1 MCDFNRLRLCILG
14 FVFFA
19 LIVVASAP
27 AEAQRS
33 YEPLFDKFSFK
44 AELSWVG
51 RSTSIG
57 LYEDDLDLGGVLNF
71 EDDLN
76 LGSGQAIPSLDFEWQ
91 IGKRHKLAGRWQDMS
106 RDSSAQALT
115 DIEWGDE
122 TIPVNAD
129 ISLSFDTTQF
139 FIDYTYYPWV
149 KERWALGFGLGLRWM
164 DLSTTL
170 AWRLDTGAVE
180 EGTQDADVS
189 APLPYLYI
197 EYRRLLS
204 EHWRMILGAGVL
216 DLTIGDI
223 SGSQYI
229 GRAGFEYLIGK
240 RWAVGVAA
248 NIATV
253 DVEAKNIKDDEDLV
267 NLRATIDMDIWD
279 ISLVGRVRF

>member
-279 ISLVGRVRF
+279 LSLFGRVRF